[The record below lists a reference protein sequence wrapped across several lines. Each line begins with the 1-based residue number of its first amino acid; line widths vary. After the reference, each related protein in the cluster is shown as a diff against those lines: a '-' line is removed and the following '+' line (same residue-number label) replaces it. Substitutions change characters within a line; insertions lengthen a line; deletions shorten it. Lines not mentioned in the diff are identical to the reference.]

1 MMPSST
7 QPFLR
12 FKPQVPHY
20 AEPLSLSV
28 SHLGKSV
35 KSQGR
40 SMKCLVSVVV
50 ICALLLGAC
59 AAPSSTA
66 EPKRIGVR
74 TYLGN
79 MELSSTVAL
88 RPGQTTEIELLNS
101 GMSIQVTYI
110 ETRRS
115 SHVLNFRFLGQTEY
129 VEEILHEAKTTL
141 KDSSRPTVAYLVCGE
156 EVVFMSPSPQALGP
170 CR

>member
-1 MMPSST
+1 ME
-7 QPFLR
+7 R
-12 FKPQVPHY
+12 
-20 AEPLSLSV
+20 
-28 SHLGKSV
+28 
-35 KSQGR
+35 
-40 SMKCLVSVVV
+40 LVRVVV
-50 ICALLLGAC
+50 VCTVLLGAC
-59 AAPSSTA
+59 ATPPSTA

-110 ETRRS
+110 EIRRS
-115 SHVLNFRFLGQTEY
+115 SHVLNFRFLGQIEY
-129 VEEILHEAKTTL
+129 VDEILHEAKTTL
-141 KDSSRPTVAYLVCGE
+141 KDSSLPTVAYLVCGE